1 MAPGMPDSD
10 AFTDHVLD
18 RLIADDHGD
27 EPWADLV
34 LAACAGT
41 EVLTAALDGHGTPRP
56 TREGS
61 GKKDAAPP
69 EPPGAYLRSIT
80 VAYLRSITVEGFRGI
95 GPAATLTLTPGP
107 GLTLVV
113 GRNGSGKSSFA
124 GASRC
129 CSLAATSGGMGV
141 LPSGRMAGDA
151 SITRT
156 HASSAQSS
164 PSKRTVTVERGGTR
178 EPRSMRVPRHSS
190 RKAARASRT
199 SSSPGTPPF
208 APIVRCCR
216 IRSSARSSTGRPNS
230 RRAGG
235 GTRAW

>member
-1 MAPGMPDSD
+1 MAPGMPDSH
-10 AFTDHVLD
+10 AFTEHVLD
-18 RLIADDHGD
+18 RLIADDHGA

-34 LAACAGT
+34 LAACAGA
-41 EVLTAALDGHGTPRP
+41 EALNAALDGHGIPRP
-56 TREGS
+56 AREAR
-61 GKKDAAPP
+61 GKTETPPP
-69 EPPGAYLRSIT
+69 EPPGAC
-80 VAYLRSITVEGFRGI
+80 LRSITVEGFRGI

-124 GASRC
+124 EGLEVLLTGGNKRWDGRSAVWKDGWRC
-129 CSLAATSGGMGV
+129 L
-141 LPSGRMAGDA
+141 
-151 SITRT
+151 
-156 HASSAQSS
+156 HH
-164 PSKRTVTVERGGTR
+164 
-178 EPRSMRVPRHSS
+178 PRSMRVPRHSS